1 MGISHRHADNVA
13 ATLRHQRERKALADE
28 VIE

>member
-1 MGISHRHADNVA
+1 MGISHRHADNVV
-13 ATLRHQRERKALADE
+13 ATLRLRREREALADE